1 MFEMALSRISDLQGA
16 QIKVA
21 QVRQLMTMSLCT
33 FCSKL
38 VGLVVKRSDSCHSN
52 HWRHIRQKKWMC
64 HMCPSTSLESNTE
77 LETGNV
83 SLATATC
90 WICLSQTLKNQW
102 RTEMQHF
109 TQLVKQLD
117 QARMPNQILQ
127 MHRRPID
134 CIDVEVRQPMTQLVR
149 IATRQR
155 DVTFEILLKELNKT
169 HPHGRRS
176 FTAKLIKQIME
187 SLYSTFNPLSCRSC
201 TKIQL
206 CGCQA

>member
-1 MFEMALSRISDLQGA
+1 
-16 QIKVA
+16 
-21 QVRQLMTMSLCT
+21 
-33 FCSKL
+33 
-38 VGLVVKRSDSCHSN
+38 
-52 HWRHIRQKKWMC
+52 
-64 HMCPSTSLESNTE
+64 MCPPTSLESNTE

-155 DVTFEILLKELNKT
+155 DVTFEILLKELNK
-169 HPHGRRS
+169 
-176 FTAKLIKQIME
+176 I
-187 SLYSTFNPLSCRSC
+187 
-201 TKIQL
+201 
-206 CGCQA
+206 